1 MSKTTAASLG
11 IPLFVFLVL
20 LLPLW
25 DGFTDDGYIHIQY
38 ARNIVTRG
46 EYSFNP
52 GEVSFGTTSP
62 LWVMVQAALGRIL
75 GTGEVLVNTSQIV
88 SWLSGFLTVLGM
100 FALARALGLRV
111 WMAFL
116 CALVFATHTWFIRWT
131 ALGMETSA
139 AVLAIVGVGI
149 VSVRA
154 WNNRRDAWL
163 LGFALAVAAL
173 MRPEAYLLVPVFLVA
188 VLLNRVQRDS
198 DVDLSNVM
206 GTLVVYTLLVLPW
219 LVFAKYHI
227 GSFLPYTAGAKSGGL
242 VVDPVLFV
250 KKFVPIAK
258 IVGSSEGIFALIA
271 FVSLIVFGK
280 RARIISPTHRF
291 LLLWVLALP
300 LAYVVFDIQV
310 LSRYMLLT
318 SPFTVVL
325 GFSALDQIVDR
336 IGRSRGRVSLCR
348 WIPGVAAAA
357 AMMVNIV
364 FYVTV
369 VIPPSRAFSY
379 DLTHHLKDLALHIK
393 STSPEGAVVAAADIG
408 YLAFYSER
416 WVLDLGGLV
425 DRDTHELREAHA
437 YEDIVDQG
445 LYLTLP
451 KYPSVDYLIDR
462 HLEAHR
468 FDNRVMNGYRF
479 VPVLVKEVRNLGIRK
494 PGPYYYTLY
503 HLTRIENENG

>member
-1 MSKTTAASLG
+1 
-11 IPLFVFLVL
+11 
-20 LLPLW
+20 
-25 DGFTDDGYIHIQY
+25 
-38 ARNIVTRG
+38 
-46 EYSFNP
+46 
-52 GEVSFGTTSP
+52 
-62 LWVMVQAALGRIL
+62 
-75 GTGEVLVNTSQIV
+75 
-88 SWLSGFLTVLGM
+88 
-100 FALARALGLRV
+100 
-111 WMAFL
+111 
-116 CALVFATHTWFIRWT
+116 
-131 ALGMETSA
+131 METSA

-154 WNNRRDAWL
+154 YDHRRSAWL
-163 LGFALAVAAL
+163 LGFAMAVAAL
-173 MRPEAYLLVPVFLVA
+173 VRPEAYLIVPVFLVT
-188 VLLNRVQRDS
+188 VVSFGRSQRDKA
-198 DVDLSNVM
+198 VDLSCVM
-206 GTLVVYTLLVLPW
+206 GTLIIYALLVLPW

-250 KKFVPIAK
+250 KKFVPIMK
-258 IVGSSEGIFALIA
+258 IVGSSEGILALIA
-271 FVSLIVFGK
+271 FVSLVVFGK

-300 LAYVVFDIQV
+300 VAYVIFDIQV

-318 SPFTVVL
+318 SPFTIVL

-336 IGRSRGRVSLCR
+336 IGRSGRRASLYR
-348 WIPGVAAAA
+348 WVPGVAAVAT
-357 AMMVNIV
+357 MMINIV

-393 STSPEGAVVAAADIG
+393 STSPEDAVVAAADIG

-425 DRDTHELREAHA
+425 DSDTHKLREANT

-445 LYLTLP
+445 LYLSLP
-451 KYPSVDYLIDR
+451 KYPTVDYLIDR

-468 FDNRVMNGYRF
+468 FDNRVMHGYRF
-479 VPVLVKEVRNLGIRK
+479 EPVIVKEVRNLGIRK
-494 PGPYYYTLY
+494 PGPYFYTLY
-503 HLTRIENENG
+503 RLTRIENEND

>member
-1 MSKTTAASLG
+1 M
-11 IPLFVFLVL
+11 FVFLVL

-38 ARNIVTRG
+38 ARNIITRG

-62 LWVMVQAALGRIL
+62 LWVMVQAALGRVL
-75 GTGEVLVNTSQIV
+75 GTGEVLVSTSQVV
-88 SWLSGFLTVLGM
+88 SWLCGFLTILGV

-116 CALVFATHTWFIRWT
+116 CALVFATHTWFVRWT

-154 WNNRRDAWL
+154 YDHRRSAWL
-163 LGFALAVAAL
+163 LGFAMAVAAL
-173 MRPEAYLLVPVFLVA
+173 MRPEAYLIVPVFLVA
-188 VLLNRVQRDS
+188 AASVCWMQRNET
-198 DVDLSNVM
+198 VDLSCVV
-206 GTLVVYTLLVLPW
+206 GTLVIYSLLVLPW

-242 VVDPVLFV
+242 ILDPLLFV
-250 KKFVPIAK
+250 KKFAPIAK
-258 IVGSSEGIFALIA
+258 IVGSSEGILALAA
-271 FVSLIVFGK
+271 FVSLVVFGK
-280 RARIISPTHRF
+280 RARILSRTHRF
-291 LLLWVLALP
+291 MLLWVLALP
-300 LAYVVFDIQV
+300 VAYVVFDIQV

-325 GFSALDQIVDR
+325 GFSALEQMVDR
-336 IGRSRGRVSLCR
+336 IAQSDRGASFRR
-348 WIPGVAAAA
+348 WIPAAAAAA
-357 AMMVNIV
+357 AMTINIV
-364 FYVTV
+364 FYIAV

-393 STSPEGAVVAAADIG
+393 NTSTEDAVVAAADIG

-425 DRDTHELREAHA
+425 DRDTHTLREAHT

-445 LYLTLP
+445 LYLNLP
-451 KYPSVDYLIDR
+451 KYPSVDYFIDR
-462 HLEAHR
+462 HLEEHR
-468 FDNRVMNGYRF
+468 FDNRVMHGYLF
-479 VPVLVKEVRNLGIRK
+479 EPVVVKEVRNLGIRK
-494 PGPYYYTLY
+494 PGPYFYTLY
-503 HLTRIENENG
+503 RLTRIENEKD